1 MNIFVRFPEGRDRAL
16 TFSYDDGVI
25 QDKRMVELLDRH
37 GMKGTFNLN
46 SGCFRAEDDTK
57 SRRMTER
64 EIVELFGNGDHE
76 VACHGVT
83 HPYLETLPTAEAVCE
98 VLEDRRN
105 LERLFGKP
113 IRGMAYPFGTYNE
126 RVINVLR
133 DCGIVYSR
141 TVSSTEKFELPS
153 DWFRLPATCHHNN
166 PRLMEL
172 AKTFVEKDLRDRNA
186 KLFYLWGHTYEFAD
200 NDNWNV
206 IEEFM
211 DYMAGRDDSIWYAT
225 NMEIYD
231 YLRDYSQL
239 IFSVGCDIVENPT
252 ARRLW
257 FCRNGKTYSVG
268 AGETLKLK

>member
-1 MNIFVRFPEGRDRAL
+1 MNIFVRFPEGKDRAL

-25 QDKRMVELLDRH
+25 QDKRMVALLDRY

-46 SGCFRAEDDTK
+46 SGCFRKKDGPKD
-57 SRRMTER
+57 RRMTER
-64 EIVELFGNGDHE
+64 EIVELFGNSQHE

-172 AKTFVEKDLRDRNA
+172 ARQFAELDLRYKNA
-186 KLFYLWGHTYEFAD
+186 KLFYLWGHTYEFD
-200 NDNWNV
+200 EKDNWNV
-206 IEEFM
+206 IEEFT
-211 DYMAGRDDSIWYAT
+211 DFMAQKADTVWYAT

-239 IFSVGCDIVENPT
+239 IFSVGCEIVENPT

-257 FCRNGKTYSVG
+257 FCRHGTVYAIE
-268 AGETLKLK
+268 AGETLKLD